1 MTQNE
6 KTYNSTHLIKE
17 AAKLALGGD
26 KDVIETHDFVAGCQY
41 ILKLLKEKNLLD
53 VDIYIFIC

>member
-1 MTQNE
+1 MMTQNE

-26 KDVIETHDFVAGCQY
+26 KDVIETHDFVAGC
-41 ILKLLKEKNLLD
+41 
-53 VDIYIFIC
+53 